1 MMIATL
7 RRALCVLSI
16 AGALACTR
24 VTDVVPVTADAAVGA
39 YQLISIAWSAD
50 SPYAA
55 LPAWTF
61 PGRALVLE
69 GQLVLS
75 EEGRLIRYSRGRL
88 SLFGDTTFTALTDT
102 GSWTLR
108 GDTILLQFAP
118 SNPPEPALL
127 HARILTTFAGG
138 VASGGTRMRY
148 RRN

>member
-7 RRALCVLSI
+7 RRTLCVLSI
-16 AGALACTR
+16 AVPLACTR
-24 VTDVVPVTADAAVGA
+24 ATGVVPVSADAAVGA
-39 YQLISIAWSAD
+39 YQLVSIAWSAE

-75 EEGRLIRYSRGRL
+75 EEGRLVRYTRGRL
-88 SLFGDTTFTALTDT
+88 SLFGDTTFTAVTDT
-102 GSWTLR
+102 GSWTVR

-118 SNPPEPALL
+118 NNPPEPALL
-127 HARILTTFAGG
+127 QARVLTTFAGG